1 MAAVTAAVVVGAGM
15 AYAANRQGAAAKADA
30 RARGTAAEQAMG
42 KYDDVYNQGREDAKP
57 WLENGQEAASRLR
70 ALMNGDFSSF
80 EEDPAYKWQQEQG
93 IQGLTRLAAARGSY
107 RSGSTDADILR
118 FNQGLASQEY
128 NNFYNRLMGLSN
140 QGLGTA
146 QYLGGLGQNYAQN
159 WAQARGIK
167 GAADGQR
174 AAAGPMT
181 QAGYGNALASAAST
195 YFGGMGGGGGGG
207 LSGLGGGGKSG
218 YGGLSNPLSSLIGN
232 QASTGQGS
240 VYNFGNNVDNI
251 WSTPRPG
258 IVDWSKGGGW

>member
-1 MAAVTAAVVVGAGM
+1 MAAVTAAVAVGAGM

-42 KYDDVYNQGREDAKP
+42 KFDDVYAQGREDATP
-57 WLENGQEAASRLR
+57 WLTTGQQANSRLQ
-70 ALMNGDFSSF
+70 ALANGDFSSF
-80 EEDPAYKWQQEQG
+80 QEDPAYQWQQD
-93 IQGLTRLAAARGSY
+93 QGLQGLSRMAAARGNY
-107 RSGSTDADILR
+107 RGGATDADILR

-128 NNFYNRLMGLSN
+128 NNFWNRNMALSN

-167 GAADGQR
+167 GAADGAR

-195 YFGGMGGGGGGG
+195 YLGGMGGGGGGFDF
-207 LSGLGGGGKSG
+207 SKLGGGQQRG
-218 YGGLSNPLSSLIGN
+218 NNFTSLFAGQTN
-232 QASTGQGS
+232 TGQGS
-240 VYNFGNNVDNI
+240 MYNFGNNVDNL
-251 WSTPRPG
+251 WG
-258 IVDWSKGGGW
+258 WKG